1 MSTASV
7 LRILSSYYMCAMDR
21 INRSRDWRVI
31 TIAHANP
38 PQVYSLMAQKDNA
51 LNMQTAEASLN
62 LSRASFRDS
71 AAMIAIAEDSKQ
83 VALATSKDSS
93 SMFIISALTLI
104 FLPPTFT
111 AVRRSVPAVHPL
123 LTYQTLFSTQFFDLR
138 SETTNSMTSSRFWL
152 YWAVTVP
159 LTVITTACAVIFFY
173 MRDRKMRETLCL
185 ARRDSQLAK
194 IEKGLH
200 KGADTNGK

>member
-1 MSTASV
+1 MRAV
-7 LRILSSYYMCAMDR
+7 DR
-21 INRSRDWRVI
+21 INRSKDWRVV
-31 TIAHANP
+31 TRARANS

-111 AVRRSVPAVHPL
+111 AVRISSLAIRPL
-123 LTYQTLFSTQFFDLR
+123 LTYQTLFSTQFFDLK
-138 SETTNSMTSSRFWL
+138 SETTDSMTSSRFWL

-159 LTVITTACAVIFFY
+159 LTVVTTACAVIFFY
-173 MRDRKMRETLCL
+173 MRDKKMREKLCL

-194 IEKGLH
+194 IEKGLQ
-200 KGADTNGK
+200 KGADICGK